1 MKTLR
6 GKLLSMWLMVT
17 IIPLTLT
24 LWLGHRLIDRSL
36 SFAPI
41 VELDRVSAHMR
52 AAAREHY
59 QAQSI
64 ALQQDIDRSK
74 VQPQQYKLG
83 ARARWPEHV
92 AEFWA
97 SGETQRIRLTGSK
110 VNQLELAKKIPGG
123 VAVYRRELKL
133 SLTEIE
139 REYAAARKRVEQA
152 HSGDVRRG
160 STTLFLLL
168 ASLPWFASLGVL
180 IWAVRRMSRPI
191 QHLTKGLRQVGSG
204 VQNVRLSPSGPE
216 EVSQA
221 MEAFNGMAAE
231 LESSRERLLYLTRI
245 ESWQAL
251 ARKMAHEV
259 KNSLTP
265 IRLTMEEIV
274 SRKGAPDG
282 AFLEQAAQIVADEVN
297 TLEKRV
303 RAFSD
308 FAAEPPVMPSE
319 IDVNA
324 LIEERIA
331 FLKAAHPEVVYEM
344 SLAPE
349 RPQAMADPDLVKG
362 VLTNLLENA
371 AQAARPGGVV
381 RARTIA
387 NGSLMSIEVHDS
399 GPGLS
404 AQARATLFEPTIS
417 FKKGGMGLGLSIAH
431 RSALLCGGDI
441 QMFDGELGGAGFR
454 VLLPSG
460 KHANGG

>member
-265 IRLTMEEIV
+265 IRLTVEELAARNGSADAQFHRQVSEIIV
-274 SRKGAPDG
+274 EEVGS
-282 AFLEQAAQIVADEVN
+282 LER
-297 TLEKRV
+297 RV
-303 RAFSD
+303 RAFSEL
-308 FAAEPPVMPSE
+308 AAEPPVEMQE
-319 IDVNA
+319 VLLGRMIA
-324 LIEERIA
+324 ERITLLQPA
-331 FLKAAHPEVVYEM
+331 YGAVRWREELPGELGCV
-344 SLAPE
+344 
-349 RPQAMADPDLVKG
+349 RADEDL
-362 VLTNLLENA
+362 LRAIFTNLLENA
-371 AQAARPGGVV
+371 AEACAQGGEVAV
-381 RARTIA
+381 RGRREGKRVFVSV
-387 NGSLMSIEVHDS
+387 NDS
-399 GPGLS
+399 GPGLQDS
-404 AQARATLFEPTIS
+404 ARAALFEPSIS
-417 FKKGGMGLGLSIAH
+417 FKPGGMGIGLSIA
-431 RSALLCGGDI
+431 RKSALLCGGDI
-441 QMFDGELGGAGFR
+441 TLSSGSLPGACFEVQLEG
-454 VLLPSG
+454 
-460 KHANGG
+460 A

>member
-36 SFAPI
+36 SLAPI
-41 VELDRVSAHMR
+41 VELDRVSAHLR

-64 ALQQDIDRSK
+64 ALQQDIDGSK
-74 VQPQQYKLG
+74 VQPQQYKLD

-97 SGETQRIRLTGSK
+97 SGETQRIRVTGSK
-110 VNQLELAKKIPGG
+110 GNQLELAKKIPGG

-168 ASLPWFASLGVL
+168 ASLPWLASLGVL

-265 IRLTMEEIV
+265 IRLTVEELAARNGSADAQFHKQVSEIIV
-274 SRKGAPDG
+274 EEVGS
-282 AFLEQAAQIVADEVN
+282 LER
-297 TLEKRV
+297 RV
-303 RAFSD
+303 RAFSEL
-308 FAAEPPVMPSE
+308 AAEPPVEMQEVPLGRM
-319 IDVNA
+319 IA
-324 LIEERIA
+324 ERITLLQPA
-331 FLKAAHPEVVYEM
+331 YGAVRWREELPGELGCV
-344 SLAPE
+344 
-349 RPQAMADPDLVKG
+349 RADEDL
-362 VLTNLLENA
+362 LRAIFTNLLENA
-371 AQAARPGGVV
+371 AEACAQGGEVAV
-381 RARTIA
+381 RGRREGKRVFVSV
-387 NGSLMSIEVHDS
+387 NDS
-399 GPGLS
+399 GPGLQES
-404 AQARATLFEPTIS
+404 ARAALFEPSIS
-417 FKKGGMGLGLSIAH
+417 FKPGGMGIGLSIA
-431 RSALLCGGDI
+431 RKSALLCGGDI
-441 QMFDGELGGAGFR
+441 TLSSGSLPGACFEVQLEG
-454 VLLPSG
+454 
-460 KHANGG
+460 A